1 MSAITPTPSTP
12 KGAREVLSLLNPAPA
27 WKREFAGYGQEKF
40 LKDLLAGVTVA
51 IVALPLALAFGVVSG
66 AGAAAGVITA
76 IIAGLVAAAFGGSRY
91 QVTGPTGAMTVVLL
105 PIISQYGMNQVYV
118 IGIMAGL
125 MLGVIGLARLGR
137 VIDRIPWPVITG
149 FTNGIAIIIG
159 LQQVP
164 AALGLKAP
172 HGETI
177 LPTTWA
183 VVQDFLARPHW
194 APLGLTLVSFGIMLL
209 WPRVTTRVPAGI
221 VALLVVT
228 GAATALHLDVPRI
241 SDIPKGLPLPHLP
254 TLNFSELPALVGPA
268 VSVALLAGIESLLSA
283 IVADGMARVRD
294 YKPNRELV
302 GQGLANI
309 VSPLFG
315 GIPSTG
321 AIARTAVGVKS
332 GAQTRMTAIIHA
344 AVLLVIVLSLGKYAS
359 LVPLAVLSGILLN
372 TAYRMFE
379 VDAVKAL
386 RRSTKSD
393 FVTMLATMGV
403 TVVFDLILA
412 IEIGLLVAGL
422 LFIQRLVHTP
432 TLQEMD
438 IDRNAPREA
447 NVELL
452 KERVLAFRVDGPLF
466 FAVSGRMLEHLT
478 SQQEVDVI
486 VLRMRRAT
494 SLDASGA
501 HALEAIFDDL
511 NERHIK
517 LLFSGLQD
525 QPRALLRRM
534 DLYGKLTTGG
544 EHDFEGTTDAITH
557 AWSHVHRRVQGHP
570 WPA

>member
-1 MSAITPTPSTP
+1 MSAPVTTGTPP
-12 KGAREVLSLLNPAPA
+12 VNLQNLFSLLNPAPA
-27 WKREFAGYGQEKF
+27 WKREFKDYSRDKF

-51 IVALPLALAFGVVSG
+51 IVALPLALAFGVTSG

-76 IIAGLVAAAFGGSRY
+76 IIAGIVAAVFGGSRY

-118 IGIMAGL
+118 IGIMAGI
-125 MLGVIGLARLGR
+125 MLVAIGLARLGR
-137 VIDRIPWPVITG
+137 IIDRIPWPVITG

-164 AALGLKAP
+164 GMLGLKAK
-172 HGETI
+172 GGMTI
-177 LPTTWA
+177 LPTTWEVISRFA
-183 VVQDFLARPHW
+183 QHPNW
-194 APLGLTLVSFGIMLL
+194 TPLLITLGSFAIMLL
-209 WPRVTTRVPAGI
+209 WPKVTNRVPAGI
-221 VALLVVT
+221 IALLVMT
-228 GAATALHLDVPRI
+228 GIATALHLDVPRI
-241 SDIPKGLPLPHLP
+241 ADIPKGLPLPHLP
-254 TLNFSELPALVGPA
+254 QFNMGEIPNLFGPAL
-268 VSVALLAGIESLLSA
+268 SVAMLAGIESLLSA
-283 IVADGMARVRD
+283 IVADGMAHVRD

-332 GAQTRMTAIIHA
+332 GTQTRLTAIIHSII
-344 AVLLVIVLSLGKYAS
+344 LLVIVLSLGKYAA
-359 LVPLAVLSGILLN
+359 LVPLSVLSGILLN

-379 VDAVKAL
+379 VEAVKAL

-393 FVTMLATMGV
+393 FATMLATLAV
-403 TVVFDLILA
+403 TVIFDLILA
-412 IEIGLLVAGL
+412 IEIGLLFAGL

-432 TLQEMD
+432 TLQELE
-438 IDRNAPREA
+438 IDANAPKEA

-452 KERVLAFRVDGPLF
+452 KKRLLAFRVDGPLF

-478 SQQEVDVI
+478 SQREVDVI
-486 VLRMRRAT
+486 LLRMRRAT
-494 SLDASGA
+494 SIDASGA

-517 LLFSGLQD
+517 ILFSGLQE
-525 QPRALLRRM
+525 QPKQLLQRM
-534 DLYGKLTTGG
+534 NLYNKLTTNG
-544 EHDFEGTTDAITH
+544 EHDFGSTVDAIAH
-557 AWSHVHRRVQGHP
+557 AWSHVDRRVKGHA

>member
-1 MSAITPTPSTP
+1 MSSPSTTTTPTDLKT
-12 KGAREVLSLLNPAPA
+12 LFSLLNPAPA
-27 WKREFAGYGQEKF
+27 WKREFADYSQDKF
-40 LKDLLAGVTVA
+40 LKDLMAGVTVA

-76 IIAGLVAAAFGGSRY
+76 IVAGIVAAVFGGSRY

-118 IGIMAGL
+118 IGIMAGI
-125 MLGVIGLARLGR
+125 MLVAIGLARLGR
-137 VIDRIPWPVITG
+137 IIDRIPWPVITG

-164 AALGLKAP
+164 GALGLKA
-172 HGETI
+172 HGGETI
-177 LPTTWA
+177 LPTTLEALRRFAESPNWT
-183 VVQDFLARPHW
+183 
-194 APLGLTLVSFGIMLL
+194 PLLLTLASFAIMLL
-209 WPRVTTRVPAGI
+209 WPKVTTRVPAGI
-221 VALLVVT
+221 IALLVVT
-228 GAATALHLDVPRI
+228 GVATALHLDVPRI

-254 TLNFSELPALVGPA
+254 QFNLSEMPNLFGPAL
-268 VSVALLAGIESLLSA
+268 SVAMLAGIESLLSA

-309 VSPLFG
+309 ISPLFG

-332 GAQTRMTAIIHA
+332 GTQTRMTAIIHSV
-344 AVLLVIVLSLGKYAS
+344 VLLVVVLALGNYAA
-359 LVPLAVLSGILLN
+359 LVPLSVLSGILLN

-379 VDAVKAL
+379 TEAVRAL

-393 FVTMLATMGV
+393 FATMLATMAV
-403 TVVFDLILA
+403 TVIFDLILA
-412 IEIGLLVAGL
+412 IEIGLLFAGL

-432 TLQEMD
+432 TLKELE
-438 IDRNAPREA
+438 IDKNAPPEA

-452 KERVLAFRVDGPLF
+452 TRRVLAFRVDGPLF
-466 FAVSGRMLEHLT
+466 FAVSGRMLENLT
-478 SQQEVDVI
+478 SQKEVDVI
-486 VLRMRRAT
+486 ILRMQRAT

-511 NERHIK
+511 NDRHIK
-517 LLFSGLQD
+517 LLFSGIQE
-525 QPRALLRRM
+525 QPKGLIQRM
-534 DLYGKLTTGG
+534 GLYDKLTTHG
-544 EHDFEGTTDAITH
+544 EHDFTTTTEAIAH
-557 AWSHVHRRVQGHP
+557 AWSHVDRRTKGHA

>member
-1 MSAITPTPSTP
+1 MSSPSTTTTPTN
-12 KGAREVLSLLNPAPA
+12 AREFFKLLNPAPA
-27 WKREFAGYGQEKF
+27 WKREFADYSQDKF
-40 LKDLLAGVTVA
+40 LKDLMAGVTVA

-76 IIAGLVAAAFGGSRY
+76 IVAGIVAAVFGGSRY

-118 IGIMAGL
+118 IGIMAGI
-125 MLGVIGLARLGR
+125 MLVAIGLARLGR
-137 VIDRIPWPVITG
+137 IIDRIPWPVITG

-164 AALGLKAP
+164 GALGLKA
-172 HGETI
+172 HGGETI
-177 LPTTWA
+177 LPTTLEAIRRFAESPNWT
-183 VVQDFLARPHW
+183 
-194 APLGLTLVSFGIMLL
+194 PLLLTLASFAIMLL
-209 WPRVTTRVPAGI
+209 WPKVTTHVPAGI
-221 VALLVVT
+221 IALLVVT
-228 GAATALHLDVPRI
+228 GVATALNLDVPRI

-254 TLNFSELPALVGPA
+254 QFNLSEIPNLFGPAL
-268 VSVALLAGIESLLSA
+268 SVAMLAGIESLLSA

-309 VSPLFG
+309 ISPLFG

-332 GAQTRMTAIIHA
+332 GTQTRMTAIIHA
-344 AVLLVIVLSLGKYAS
+344 VVLLVVVLALGKYAA
-359 LVPLAVLSGILLN
+359 LVPLSVLSGILLN

-379 VDAVKAL
+379 TEAVRAL

-393 FVTMLATMGV
+393 FATMLATMAV
-403 TVVFDLILA
+403 TVIFALTLA
-412 IEIGLLVAGL
+412 IEIGLLFAGL

-432 TLQEMD
+432 TLQELE
-438 IDRNAPREA
+438 IDKNAPPEA

-452 KERVLAFRVDGPLF
+452 TRRVLAFRVDGPLF
-466 FAVSGRMLEHLT
+466 FAVSGRMLENLT
-478 SQQEVDVI
+478 SQKEVDVI
-486 VLRMRRAT
+486 ILRMQRAT

-511 NERHIK
+511 NDRHIK
-517 LLFSGLQD
+517 LLFSGIQE
-525 QPRALLRRM
+525 QPKGLIQRM
-534 DLYGKLTTGG
+534 GLYDKLTTEG
-544 EHDFEGTTDAITH
+544 EHDFASTVEAIAH
-557 AWSHVHRRVQGHP
+557 AWSHVDRRVKGHA